1 MMRNLPMECLRSFVT
16 VAEVKGFTQAGQLLG
31 RTQPAISLQIKR
43 LEELIGSP
51 VFVRGGPQL
60 DLTPVGERML
70 DYARQIITLND
81 EALTE
86 FSGPTISGRIRFG
99 IPSEFATILLPRV
112 LGRFAHSYPAVTL
125 EIHCDLSR
133 NLLADQ
139 THPYDLVL
147 ALYDSPVSGG
157 PSFIGSDELVWVTS
171 ANHETH
177 RQPTLPLI
185 VAPTPCLYRARA
197 IKALKDVG
205 RSWRISYTNTDISGI
220 QTAIEEGLGV
230 TVLAQ
235 KTVPDSLR
243 ILPFSNRFPR
253 LGKVGIHLVHKETG
267 ISDSVARLVDYVSAI
282 VGTTQTRPAEK
293 RAVQSAHG

>member
-1 MMRNLPMECLRSFVT
+1 MRNLPIDCLRSFVT
-16 VAEVKGFTQAGQLLG
+16 VNEVGGFTQAGQILG
-31 RTQPAISLQIKR
+31 RTQPAISLQIKK
-43 LEELIGSP
+43 LEERVGAQLI
-51 VFVRGGPQL
+51 VRGGAKL
-60 DLTPVGERML
+60 ELTPTGERML
-70 DYARQIITLND
+70 VYARQILALND
-81 EALTE
+81 QALSE
-86 FSGPTISGRIRFG
+86 LSEPVISGRIRFG

-112 LGRFAHSYPAVTL
+112 LGRFSHAYPAVTL

-133 NLLADQ
+133 NLLAEQ
-139 THPYDLVL
+139 PNPYDLVL
-147 ALYDSPVSGG
+147 ALYDSPRSGE

-171 ANHETH
+171 ASHDTH

-197 IKALKDVG
+197 IKVLKDVG

-243 ILPFSNRFPR
+243 ILPFSRRFPR
-253 LGKVGIHLVHKETG
+253 LGRVGVHLVQKEKVASQT
-267 ISDSVARLVDYVSAI
+267 VARLGDYVNAI
-282 VGTTQTRPAEK
+282 VGTNPQKVAEQQK
-293 RAVQSAHG
+293 VPKESTA